1 MLNDSSICTR
11 RGLDTQP
18 VNSYNQSRGARGA
31 RGASAARG
39 TTGQVT
45 RDSLS
50 RALRDTGI
58 SNARSSDLRNATN
71 PPRSAPRGTSKEPS
85 QSSLAAPRNAIKSV
99 LRSDPIYEFLNQDDI
114 IFSDVTT
121 VVVTVNSYNQAL
133 LDSLCES
140 LNQENQASK
149 PIDEEDVSTE
159 HNENPPEVFSDEEE
173 EAVTRLYIPSSEEI
187 WMDKF

>member
-50 RALRDTGI
+50 EHYVIL
-58 SNARSSDLRNATN
+58 
-71 PPRSAPRGTSKEPS
+71 
-85 QSSLAAPRNAIKSV
+85 
-99 LRSDPIYEFLNQDDI
+99 EFLML
-114 IFSDVTT
+114 V
-121 VVVTVNSYNQAL
+121 L
-133 LDSLCES
+133 L
-140 LNQENQASK
+140 
-149 PIDEEDVSTE
+149 I
-159 HNENPPEVFSDEEE
+159 
-173 EAVTRLYIPSSEEI
+173 
-187 WMDKF
+187 